1 MENNLETTPPAADP
15 TVQSDA
21 ADNTPMLTPQQETPP
36 AEPNAAKPAEG
47 DAGDAPLLT
56 PEKEPEEAK
65 GAPENYGD
73 FSMPEGFTLEGEEL
87 EGAVALF
94 RELDLTQD
102 QAQKL
107 IDQYTERVLAGKEAE
122 LNALA
127 AKRKEWRSEIR
138 QRPGFAQE
146 RELALKGMRAVI
158 TDPDEKALFEDSWM
172 SDHPALWKVFTKIGR
187 MVQEDSLP
195 KGSGGNNQSEQNV
208 NLQRFPVA

>member
-1 MENNLETTPPAADP
+1 MENNLEATPPAAEP

-21 ADNTPMLTPQQETPP
+21 ADTPMLTPQPEGNPP
-36 AEPNAAKPAEG
+36 EPAAGKPAGG
-47 DAGDAPLLT
+47 DEGDAPLLT
-56 PEKEPEEAK
+56 PEGEPGKAK
-65 GAPENYGD
+65 GAPESYGE

-94 RELDLTQD
+94 RDLDLTQE

-122 LNALA
+122 LNELA
-127 AKRKEWRSEIR
+127 AKRKEWRAEIR

-146 RELALKGMRAVI
+146 RELALRGMRAVI
-158 TDPDEKALFEDSWM
+158 TDPDEKALFENSWM

-187 MVQEDSLP
+187 MVQEDALP